1 MNEIKKPRVL
11 VTYVEAGLGHIVT
24 AEAISDS
31 LKAKYGD
38 KLEIID
44 SHILRDSENKIL
56 NDFEQWMVKEVSRHS
71 KIRGY
76 CAFEMACMHIIGSKN
91 TLKLIHNTR
100 FGKASDLVREVE
112 EITGNR
118 VVHTI
123 VDAEPLGPKI
133 SLDALIISPCTG
145 NTLAKI
151 ARGITDTSV
160 TMAAKAHL
168 RSDRPTVL
176 ALCSNDALSA
186 NLQNISIL
194 LERKNVFFVPMK
206 QDDPSG
212 KPHSLVCE
220 FSLLNQ
226 TFKGALER
234 RQIQPL
240 FL

>member
-1 MNEIKKPRVL
+1 MIGYAFCGSFCTHKKSL
-11 VTYVEAGLGHIVT
+11 EQLKKLKEQGLDILP
-24 AEAISDS
+24 IMSDNVYN
-31 LKAKYGD
+31 LD
-38 KLEIID
+38 
-44 SHILRDSENKIL
+44 
-56 NDFEQWMVKEVSRHS
+56 
-71 KIRGY
+71 
-76 CAFEMACMHIIGSKN
+76 
-91 TLKLIHNTR
+91 TR
-100 FGKASDLVREVE
+100 FGSADNLKNNVE
-112 EITGNR
+112 MITGNKI
-118 VVHTI
+118 VHTI

-133 SLDALIISPCTG
+133 ALDALIISPCTG

-151 ARGITDTSV
+151 ARGITDTAV

-220 FSLLNQ
+220 FSLLEN
-226 TFKGALER
+226 TFKGAIEG